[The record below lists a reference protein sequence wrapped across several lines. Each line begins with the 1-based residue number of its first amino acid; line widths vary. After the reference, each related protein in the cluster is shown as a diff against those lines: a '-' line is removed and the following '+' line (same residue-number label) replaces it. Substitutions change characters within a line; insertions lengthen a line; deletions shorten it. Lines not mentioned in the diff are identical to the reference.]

1 MAVVVDVG
9 SVEVEAGTADVVE
22 LQENTLA
29 CVLQLTTTFPVAY
42 AEAKKFNRASCRTF
56 WFTHKAGFSFKPLKL
71 QKTTQHYLAVD
82 VEEEAVEVDAVD
94 AVEVDAVEVGVV
106 EVDAVEVVGLQRKH
120 SL

>member
-1 MAVVVDVG
+1 MINVTCQISQNGVNVVVGVGVAVVVDVG

-71 QKTTQHYLAVD
+71 QKN
-82 VEEEAVEVDAVD
+82 DAT
-94 AVEVDAVEVGVV
+94 
-106 EVDAVEVVGLQRKH
+106 LPSRRR
-120 SL
+120 